1 MSYGRLFEMI
11 SDEPQEIDVSEL
23 LRSGSEVARNN
34 ARKHGL
40 TAELAPK
47 SVLEWYRIILN
58 DPKAELPVMDAL
70 SDEQRLALNL
80 AQAEVRLREVLHAIE
95 DFEHERDPLF
105 EERANQEHD
114 YQLYFR
120 FARNRSL
127 DKWTRDASK
136 LLLQIITK
144 DIRKS
149 QRQIENR
156 ARLLQRYKQE
166 ALSKQRKA
174 QKAWCDQFKKE

>member
-1 MSYGRLFEMI
+1 MSYGRVFEMT
-11 SDEPQEIDVSEL
+11 SEEPQETDVLEL
-23 LRSGSEVARNN
+23 LRTGADVARNN

-47 SVLEWYRIILN
+47 SVVEWYRIILN
-58 DPKAELPVMDAL
+58 DPFAELPVMEAH
-70 SDEQRLALNL
+70 SDQQWLALNL
-80 AQAEVRLREVLHAIE
+80 AQAEVRLRSVLHAIDE
-95 DFEHERDPLF
+95 FEQERDPLF
-105 EERANQEHD
+105 EEKANQEHD

-120 FARNRSL
+120 FARNRDL
-127 DKWTRDASK
+127 DKWTRDSSK
-136 LLLQIITK
+136 VLLQIITK

-156 ARLLQRYKQE
+156 ARLLQRYKRE

-174 QKAWCDQFKKE
+174 QKTWCDQFKRD

>member
-1 MSYGRLFEMI
+1 MNSGRVFEAI
-11 SDEPQEIDVSEL
+11 GEEPQETDVLEL
-23 LRSGSEVARNN
+23 LRTGAEVARNN
-34 ARKHGL
+34 ARTHGL

-47 SVLEWYRIILN
+47 SVLEWCRIILN
-58 DPKAELPVMDAL
+58 DPTAELPVMDAL
-70 SDEQRLALNL
+70 SDEQRLAVNL
-80 AQAEVRLREVLHAIE
+80 AQAEVRLRGVLHAIGE
-95 DFEHERDPLF
+95 FEQERDPLF
-105 EERANQEHD
+105 EELANQQHD
-114 YQLYFR
+114 YQLYLR

-136 LLLQIITK
+136 ILLRIITK

-156 ARLLQRYKQE
+156 ARLLQRYKRE

-174 QKAWCDQFKKE
+174 QKAWCDQFKRD

>member
-1 MSYGRLFEMI
+1 MI
-11 SDEPQEIDVSEL
+11 RDAPQETDVLEL
-23 LRSGSEVARNN
+23 LRTGAEVARNN

-40 TAELAPK
+40 TAELTPK

-58 DPKAELPVMDAL
+58 DPTADLPVMDAL
-70 SDEQRLALNL
+70 SDEQRLAVNL
-80 AQAEVRLREVLHAIE
+80 AQAEVRLRSVLHAIDE
-95 DFEHERDPLF
+95 FEQERDPLF
-105 EERANQEHD
+105 EELANQEHD
-114 YQLYFR
+114 YQLYLR

-136 LLLQIITK
+136 ILLNIITK

-156 ARLLQRYKQE
+156 ARLLQRYKRE

-174 QKAWCDQFKKE
+174 QKAWCDQFKKD